1 MFPSEAKELPNILKQ
16 TVVNCQGLVS
26 AFDVCYPWNNRYTK
40 MLHGSLCSEWLLPRP
55 NPFCCERHQG
65 CQLLALCWRGP
76 CFSRPSPFLGSAC
89 IQWLGVRDRKIQ
101 PTLLP
106 WLWRAILLQS
116 SLWDR
121 LRPCCDGIK
130 AQLLPLR
137 RLLLFPLRKGPES
150 SHQRTS
156 CTLSPS
162 PSVFWGTQLA
172 AGVCSPLMTS
182 VQVDANLGLQRWMGH
197 WLSFCSIFPL
207 RQSYYL
213 HYS

>member
-1 MFPSEAKELPNILKQ
+1 MLKGVFVVSDCCPIQIPSA
-16 TVVNCQGLVS
+16 V
-26 AFDVCYPWNNRYTK
+26 
-40 MLHGSLCSEWLLPRP
+40 
-55 NPFCCERHQG
+55 ERHQG
-65 CQLLALCWRGP
+65 CQLLALCWRGA

-89 IQWLGVRDRKIQ
+89 IQWRGVRDRKIQ

-106 WLWRAILLQS
+106 WLWRAIPLQS
-116 SLWDR
+116 SLWGR

-130 AQLLPLR
+130 AQLLPLC
-137 RLLLFPLRKGPES
+137 RLLPFPLRKGPES

-172 AGVCSPLMTS
+172 AGVCSSLMTS
-182 VQVDANLGLQRWMGH
+182 VQADANLGLQRWMGH

-207 RQSYYL
+207 MQSYHL